1 MKSMKILVTNRI
13 NIIGVFMTV
22 LIGSIINNYII
33 DDGVT
38 RNLFQSI
45 CSAIILVCLYGLI
58 FWICFLLALVVLDLI
73 LIVPNQ
79 KNLKLKLLLEWGLIS
94 SPLGYSAMLYERQ
107 RYIYI
112 VAIITFLIT
121 QLLRKKLIEKLVVNR
136 QQKVDW

>member
-1 MKSMKILVTNRI
+1 MKILVTNRI